1 MVRRMGGLIPAKVRG
16 DPGYRPALVG
26 QADALQPPPQPR
38 GKRALSQPLPQ
49 VGSLPGRKGNVER
62 HRSGHAFKHVLVHGR
77 ASRLGFSDTL

>member
-1 MVRRMGGLIPAKVRG
+1 
-16 DPGYRPALVG
+16 
-26 QADALQPPPQPR
+26 
-38 GKRALSQPLPQ
+38 LPQ